1 MDKFA
6 ATVIWVFCGGDLVIA
21 AAYAIA
27 GDWRKGLYW
36 LACATICATVSK

>member
-6 ATVIWVFCGGDLVIA
+6 AAVIWFFCAGDVVISG
-21 AAYAIA
+21 AYLIA
-27 GDWRKGLYW
+27 GDWRKALYW